1 MERKNGAVPS
11 LSSRMGEYYCI
22 DLDCLPKRVS
32 QIIQFTTEIFPGWT
46 AADTCIY
53 CIGGF
58 KENSIVGRTLHMY
71 KYSNT
76 TESTPTWTAME
87 PDRNLPLLHPF
98 VFAFGRKI
106 YVISGHEPVIYINHE
121 DNTDLTYPGEYY
133 HLETPKH
140 RITYLNWRRC
150 MVFVM
155 IIHVMD
161 DKTRILFYDGI
172 TFLFYN
178 LVENAW
184 KDGDRL
190 QFFREEGLEED
201 HKLWDLVHFI
211 KPVVCDSTL
220 YWFHIDMC
228 LYGFDYSRKR
238 WFQSNSLQQKLRKP
252 VPLCDCLYSATFV
265 IRQLSNV
272 CSHLYRPETGTETF
286 ELAIIKVKRNTHSGS
301 IKVSLKSFQCIAV
314 NTSHTMMSGSRC
326 EHSCPLSSEL
336 VSSLEDASSEEKDV
350 EKKGQW
356 RLPTYFTAIGAIGAV
371 ALLLLLMDFT
381 RRHTE
386 MSSQKYT
393 STIAANLGWGL
404 DRQVNGGSHI
414 DCGKLSD
421 M

>member
-1 MERKNGAVPS
+1 MERKSGAVLS
-11 LSSRMGEYYCI
+11 LSSRIGEYYCI

-32 QIIQFTTEIFPGWT
+32 SIIQFTTEIFPGWT

-58 KENSIVGRTLHMY
+58 KENSVVGRTLHMY

-87 PDRNLPLLHPF
+87 PEKNLPLLHPF

-106 YVISGHEPVIYINHE
+106 YVISGHEPVIYINRE

-133 HLETPKH
+133 HLESKTWNYIPKLKEMYGVCNDY
-140 RITYLNWRRC
+140 T
-150 MVFVM
+150 
-155 IIHVMD
+155 IIVAHVMD

-178 LVENAW
+178 LVEDAW

-190 QFFREEGLEED
+190 QFLREEGLEED

-252 VPLCDCLYSATFV
+252 VPSRDCLY
-265 IRQLSNV
+265 ILP
-272 CSHLYRPETGTETF
+272 CLLY
-286 ELAIIKVKRNTHSGS
+286 
-301 IKVSLKSFQCIAV
+301 V
-314 NTSHTMMSGSRC
+314 NNQT
-326 EHSCPLSSEL
+326 
-336 VSSLEDASSEEKDV
+336 DASSEEKDV

-356 RLPTYFTAIGAIGAV
+356 RLPTYFTATGVIGAV
-371 ALLLLLMDFT
+371 AFVAVAYGFYKKA
-381 RRHTE
+381 H
-386 MSSQKYT
+386 
-393 STIAANLGWGL
+393 
-404 DRQVNGGSHI
+404 
-414 DCGKLSD
+414 
-421 M
+421 